1 MKGEGMNRINDI
13 VLQHV
18 RIGQRNF
25 AGEEK
30 KFNPKGRR
38 NFRVYLDDG
47 DLINNLMAEGW
58 NVRSYTRIDD
68 EIIYYLDVTLNF
80 DNRPPK
86 IVVRSSAGDQIL
98 TEESVK
104 MLDTADLLNVDVVI
118 HPYSWEVNGKSG
130 IKAYLK
136 TMYATLDEDPLDLI
150 YNQQ

>member
-1 MKGEGMNRINDI
+1 MKGEGMKINDI

-47 DLINNLMAEGW
+47 DLINSLIAEGW

-68 EIIYYLDVTLNF
+68 EIVYYLDVTVNF

-118 HPYSWEVNGKSG
+118 HPYSWEVNGKAG